1 MNFLNIKK
9 IFSKKII
16 TLLPLSFFLASPS
29 YSEIVDMNDSESL
42 VQTIIDEASKTM
54 GKLVNAKKVRWYWC
68 DTPPAYYPT
77 KNLICLNKKDKGL
90 SLAFTTAHEY
100 SHHVQHSLYSLKDRA
115 KKNIT
120 KVELQAD
127 CFAGIIL
134 SSIPKITFNPNDA
147 DEMIAKVYYHY
158 GDQEYDHEDHHGSGE
173 NRALALRSGLR
184 FGASKGKFKD
194 AYYKIFCTG
203 DGDK

>member
-1 MNFLNIKK
+1 MHFLNIKK
-9 IFSKKII
+9 LFSKKII
-16 TLLPLSFFLASPS
+16 TLLPLSLLLGSPS
-29 YSEIVDMNDSESL
+29 YAEIVDINDSESL

-54 GKLVNAKKVRWYWC
+54 GKLVNAKKVSWYWC

-77 KNLICLNKKDKGL
+77 KNLICLNKNDKGI

-100 SHHVQHSLYSLKDRA
+100 SHHVQHSLYSLADRA

-134 SSIPKITFNPNDA
+134 ASIPKVTFNPNDA
-147 DEMIAKVYYHY
+147 AQMIATVYQY

-194 AYYKIFCTG
+194 AYYKIFCKG